1 MRLTRQTS
9 RGRVTEVGQ
18 TLRARGVI
26 TVTLADWN
34 VRTRYGRESSAEVW
48 ARLPMMTDPI
58 SPTPA
63 EQSLDDIAVMLAPL
77 VRWLLAQGIPL
88 HALVRTLRGV
98 YLSEGHD
105 DLARRGRRVT
115 DSALSVLTG
124 VHRKEVRAFME
135 ARHEPADTPTPVVRL
150 APTPASAL
158 FSQWITDP
166 AYRASAGEICRDL
179 PRHGPAPSFE
189 ALAREASRDVHPR
202 TLLEELERLQLVEVR
217 PERVRLLSDRF
228 VLPLHDPAAVRT
240 MAVNVADHIAA
251 AVHNLQAE
259 APSERVLEQSVYA
272 DGLSAASARHLG
284 DVARQL
290 WGVALEGMVREARAQ
305 IAQDAAARGPHPTP
319 DHGEDRRTRVRFGIY
334 YHLEADESPA
344 PREG

>member
-1 MRLTRQTS
+1 
-9 RGRVTEVGQ
+9 VTEVDE
-18 TLRARGVI
+18 TTRAMAVI

-34 VRTRYGRESSAEVW
+34 VRMLCGRGSSAGVR
-48 ARLPMMTDPI
+48 AQLLTMTDPN

-63 EQSLDDIAVMLAPL
+63 EQALDDLAVMLAPL
-77 VRWLLAQGIPL
+77 VRWLLSQGIPL
-88 HALVRTLRGV
+88 NALARTLREV
-98 YLSEGHD
+98 YLTEAHD

-124 VHRKEVRAFME
+124 IHRKEVRAFME
-135 ARHEPADTPTPVVRL
+135 AHHEPTSTPASASRL
-150 APTPASAL
+150 APTPASSL

-166 AYRASAGEICRDL
+166 AYRNPTGEIRRDL

-202 TLLEELERLQLVEVR
+202 TLLEELERLQLIEVQ
-217 PERVRLLSDRF
+217 PDQVRLLSDRF

-272 DGLSAASARHLG
+272 DGLSAASASHLG
-284 DVARQL
+284 EVARQL

-305 IAQDAAARGPHPTP
+305 IALDAERGQQPTP
-319 DHGEDRRTRVRFGIY
+319 DHSGGRNTRVRFGIY
-334 YHLEADESPA
+334 YHLEVNKSIN
-344 PREG
+344 PRGS

>member
-1 MRLTRQTS
+1 M
-9 RGRVTEVGQ
+9 TE
-18 TLRARGVI
+18 
-26 TVTLADWN
+26 
-34 VRTRYGRESSAEVW
+34 
-48 ARLPMMTDPI
+48 PI

-77 VRWLLAQGIPL
+77 VRWLLVQGIPL
-88 HALVRTLRGV
+88 NALVRTLRGV
-98 YLSEGHD
+98 YLTEGHD

-124 VHRKEVRAFME
+124 IHRKEVRAFME
-135 ARHEPADTPTPVVRL
+135 AHHEPTGASASVSRL
-150 APTPASAL
+150 TPTPASAL

-166 AYRASAGEICRDL
+166 AYREPAGEIRREL

-202 TLLEELERLQLVEVR
+202 TLLEELERLQLVEVQ

-228 VLPLHDPAAVRT
+228 VLPLHDPAAVHT

-259 APSERVLEQSVYA
+259 LPSERLLEQSVFA
-272 DGLSAASARHLG
+272 DGLSAASAHHLG
-284 DVARQL
+284 EVARQL
-290 WGVALEGMVREARAQ
+290 WGVALEGMVREAHAQ
-305 IAQDAAARGPHPTP
+305 IAQDAARGRQPTP
-319 DHGEDRRTRVRFGIY
+319 DHSDERNTRARFGIY
-334 YHLEADESPA
+334 YHLEVNKSNNPGED
-344 PREG
+344 

>member
-1 MRLTRQTS
+1 MRMTLQTS
-9 RGRVTEVGQ
+9 RGQVTEVDESRPAGD
-18 TLRARGVI
+18 VI

-34 VRTRYGRESSAEVW
+34 VRTLCGRGSSAGVW
-48 ARLPMMTDPI
+48 ARLLTMTDPI
-58 SPTPA
+58 LPTPA
-63 EQSLDDIAVMLAPL
+63 EQSLDDVAVMLAPL
-77 VRWLLAQGIPL
+77 VRWLLVQGIPL
-88 HALVRTLRGV
+88 NALVRTLRGV
-98 YLSEGHD
+98 YLSEAHD

-124 VHRKEVRAFME
+124 IHRKVVRAFME
-135 ARHEPADTPTPVVRL
+135 AHHEPAGTPTPAARL
-150 APTPASAL
+150 TPTPASVL

-166 AYRASAGEICRDL
+166 DYREPAGEIRRDL

-202 TLLEELERLQLVEVR
+202 TLLEELERLQLVEVQ

-259 APSERVLEQSVYA
+259 APSERRLEQSVYA
-272 DGLSAASARHLG
+272 DGLSAAAASHLG

-290 WGVALEGMVREARAQ
+290 WGVALESMVREARAQ
-305 IAQDAAARGPHPTP
+305 IALEVERGRQPTP
-319 DHGEDRRTRVRFGIY
+319 DHSDDRNTRVRFGIY
-334 YHLEADESPA
+334 YHLEVNKSTD
-344 PREG
+344 PRED